1 MDKKIPIDARD
12 IAEILCQ
19 VNYSFCL
26 TYDAPVKSVDW
37 AYVPEEERR
46 GRAEYILQFM
56 KKLMG
61 ANNPGIP
68 TPKEIHDEWV
78 KNKKEDGWFL
88 GEYDLERK
96 LHPNLCEY
104 EEMDI
109 REQIKDYL
117 FISGVVSFVSLAKKY
132 NMSISLP
139 E

>member
-61 ANNPGIP
+61 ANNPVIP